1 MSSPFPRCE
10 TLPLSAGCHATE
22 APCLFAPPNDR
33 LSCALSAPCKP
44 IARPALWRA
53 VRSATPWL
61 LPCDPASGSVPLNSY
76 RYSPFVSTLQA
87 RVLTR
92 YLRVIFASQFGNFS
106 RNRPQSKH
114 GNGAKTA
121 THIPSERPDGCG
133 RFEPAKSPK
142 LGPCLPRPGLM
153 RAQPPSGQQKAPR
166 TATPAAIPG
175 AKTAQTAQN
184 RSTRARRLHAAFTF
198 L

>member
-1 MSSPFPRCE
+1 MRNLAAQRRLPR
-10 TLPLSAGCHATE
+10 
-22 APCLFAPPNDR
+22 DR
-33 LSCALSAPCKP
+33 DAVPACAAE
-44 IARPALWRA
+44 RPAFVRLVDAPQAHRPARA
-53 VRSATPWL
+53 LAGGSFRNL
-61 LPCDPASGSVPLNSY
+61 LGCFRCGPASGSAPLNSY
-76 RYSPFVSTLQA
+76 RYSPFVSTPQA

-106 RNRPQSKH
+106 RNRPQSWR

-121 THIPSERPDGCG
+121 THIPSERPNGCG
-133 RFEPAKSPK
+133 RFEQAKPPK

-166 TATPAAIPG
+166 TATPTAIPG